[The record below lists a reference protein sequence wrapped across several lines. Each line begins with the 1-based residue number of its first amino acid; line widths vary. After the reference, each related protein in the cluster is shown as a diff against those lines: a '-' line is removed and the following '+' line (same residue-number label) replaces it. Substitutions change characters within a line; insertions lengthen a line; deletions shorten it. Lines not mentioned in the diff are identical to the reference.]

1 MTKAK
6 PDTQPSFDPN
16 RNDFRRKLGYYLTGL
31 AIGLVLLGMLQ
42 MARRAAVN
50 APAVNAPAGGAA
62 PPPANSQMAK

>member
-1 MTKAK
+1 MSAPTTTKPSPKK
-6 PDTQPSFDPN
+6 PFDPN

-50 APAVNAPAGGAA
+50 APAAPA
-62 PPPANSQMAK
+62 NNQIAK

>member
-6 PDTQPSFDPN
+6 PDTKPAFDPN

-50 APAVNAPAGGAA
+50 APAAPANGQPAA
-62 PPPANSQMAK
+62 PANGQTAK